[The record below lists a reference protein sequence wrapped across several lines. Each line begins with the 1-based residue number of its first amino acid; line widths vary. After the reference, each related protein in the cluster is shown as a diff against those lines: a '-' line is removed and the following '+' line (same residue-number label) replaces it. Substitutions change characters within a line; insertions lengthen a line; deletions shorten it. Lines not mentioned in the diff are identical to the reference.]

1 MDLIVLIVILLAGFL
16 IKYLIDTINSLS
28 NELKEI
34 KNKCIAVNSNDNLNL
49 TTNNPVESFNTEL
62 INSIKYFKNYFDNQ
76 KLYK

>member
-28 NELKEI
+28 HELKEI
-34 KNKCIAVNSNDNLNL
+34 KNKCIAVNPNDNLNL
-49 TTNNPVESFNTEL
+49 TTNNPVESFNTDL
-62 INSIKYFKNYFDNQ
+62 VNNIKYFKNYFNNQ

>member
-1 MDLIVLIVILLAGFL
+1 MDLIVLIVVLLAGFL